1 MKWLKVHSARC
12 QGVSVC
18 DFDTTSL
25 RAEKC
30 SLRLSDLLQSLR
42 ANSATENL
50 QENGA
55 FRGTWT
61 AKSAKACDASHQP
74 WVWKQFLASLLF
86 SLSTCRLC
94 GSVDTSLVCC
104 SHFQLAVCVVLW
116 IRHYLLM
123 LFYCNH
129 LHLHLWWQFLTFVSF
144 KIFLTPKGTL
154 NLIRVH

>member
-1 MKWLKVHSARC
+1 MTESSQCKVSMSQCLWLWHHITQAV
-12 QGVSVC
+12 
-18 DFDTTSL
+18 
-25 RAEKC
+25 KC

-94 GSVDTSLVCC
+94 GSVDTSLSTNVILLQ
-104 SHFQLAVCVVLW
+104 SPTLASLMTVSDVCVIQNIFDPKRNSETYTSALEVLGQCAVF
-116 IRHYLLM
+116 I
-123 LFYCNH
+123 
-129 LHLHLWWQFLTFVSF
+129 
-144 KIFLTPKGTL
+144 
-154 NLIRVH
+154 